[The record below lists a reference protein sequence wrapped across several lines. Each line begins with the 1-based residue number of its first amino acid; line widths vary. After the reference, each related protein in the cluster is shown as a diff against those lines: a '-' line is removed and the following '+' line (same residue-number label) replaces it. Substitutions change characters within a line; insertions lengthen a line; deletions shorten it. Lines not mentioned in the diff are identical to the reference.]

1 MPTCFSSE
9 ELACSS
15 ACLFRASTNLQ
26 YKKRSIKSA
35 LVNPNCV
42 PISHHAGFDYSPL
55 TGKAVPRYCIQA
67 VGGENEQAN
76 LGSRCDRKLTAGE
89 GSTPNSAG
97 SAGMLER
104 ASRPGSDP

>member
-26 YKKRSIKSA
+26 YKKKSIKSA

-42 PISHHAGFDYSPL
+42 PISHHAAFDYSPL
-55 TGKAVPRYCIQA
+55 TGKAVARYCIQA
-67 VGGENEQAN
+67 VGGENQHAN
-76 LGSRCDRKLTAGE
+76 S
-89 GSTPNSAG
+89 GSTRDPHVAFRSA
-97 SAGMLER
+97 SPTR
-104 ASRPGSDP
+104 AAARPRHLQTAP